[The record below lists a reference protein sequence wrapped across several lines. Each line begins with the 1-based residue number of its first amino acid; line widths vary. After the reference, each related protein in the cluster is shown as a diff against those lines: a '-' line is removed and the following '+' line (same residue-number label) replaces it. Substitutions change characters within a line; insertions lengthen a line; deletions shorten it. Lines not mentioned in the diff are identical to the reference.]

1 MLTLWHDIGRNTRW
15 VMWSY
20 MLWGIGEGLWMFI
33 QPLYVKSLGAT
44 PAQTG
49 FVIGMWGLARLLF
62 IMPAGILAD
71 RLGARRLMLPGWYL
85 GLAGVVII
93 ALAPDWRWAAPGFLV
108 YGISSTAIP
117 VTNVYLT
124 QSVRHDPTRNPLL
137 PIQASLTLLW
147 AAYSLGLV
155 ISPGAGG
162 LIGDLASLRAV
173 FLFSV
178 FWFLLSVWAVS
189 HTADYPAPDRPEQG
203 HDYRGVLRRPP
214 VIVAL
219 IVLTFGFMAVLTGQ
233 TLSAQFLEEARG
245 FSRSAIGAFGSLNA
259 LGTAVFSIAL
269 ARLSAWRG
277 FFASLLLVLIA
288 FGLLL
293 GGEAWPVVVAAYFL
307 LGAYY
312 TTRPFAV
319 SVISHYVQEHQR
331 GMAYAL
337 VDTLAGL
344 ATVLG
349 TNLAGTLYAQD
360 PAWPFQAGIAGLV
373 AVVVAGFILL
383 RSPVHQIP
391 DTVPAQPA
399 VESGRQKEPE

>member
-1 MLTLWHDIGRNTRW
+1 MLTLWRNIGRDTRW

-20 MLWGIGEGLWMFI
+20 MLWGIGEGLWLFI

-62 IMPAGILAD
+62 ILPAGILAD

-85 GLAGVVII
+85 GLAGVLII

-117 VTNVYLT
+117 VTNLYLT
-124 QSVRHDPTRNPLL
+124 QSIRHDPTRNPLL

-155 ISPGAGG
+155 VSPSIGG

-178 FWFLLSVWAVS
+178 FWFLLSVWAVTR
-189 HTADYPAPDRPEQG
+189 TADYPAPDRPAQG
-203 HDYRGVLRRPP
+203 YDYRGLLRRPP
-214 VIVAL
+214 VIAAL
-219 IVLTFGFMAVLTGQ
+219 SVLTFGFVAVLTGQ

-259 LGTAVFSIAL
+259 LGTAVFSMAL
-269 ARLSAWRG
+269 ARLPAWRG
-277 FFASLLLVLIA
+277 FFASLLLVLIS
-288 FGLLL
+288 FVLLL
-293 GGEAWPVVVAAYFL
+293 AGGAWPVVVAAYFL

-349 TNLAGTLYAQD
+349 TNLAGTIYAQD
-360 PAWPFQAGIAGLV
+360 PAWPFWVGIGGLA
-373 AVVVAGFILL
+373 AVGAAGFVLL
-383 RSPVHQIP
+383 RSPAHRHP
-391 DTVPAQPA
+391 NTAPAYTA
-399 VESGRQKEPE
+399 VKSGGQ